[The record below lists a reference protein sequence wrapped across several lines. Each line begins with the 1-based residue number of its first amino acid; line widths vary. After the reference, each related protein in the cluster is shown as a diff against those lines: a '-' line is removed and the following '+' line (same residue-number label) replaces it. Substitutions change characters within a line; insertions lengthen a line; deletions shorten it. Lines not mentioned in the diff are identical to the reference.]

1 MLSPLASD
9 PLSLLFQNEQQPL
22 TLVQGISGRMGR
34 KHSALMRAYGTRIV
48 AGVAPASSRAADV
61 PDIDGVPVFK
71 NCAAAVSA
79 TGAVASVIIVPPFE
93 VLPAIREA
101 IEAGVRLVV
110 SVTEG
115 MPIADAVLA
124 RNLVRA
130 AGARWIGASTP
141 GIAIPGRLKLGFI
154 PDVSLR
160 RGTVGVMA
168 KSGTLSYEVNYR
180 LVDAGL
186 GQSVWIGVGGDAVKG
201 TRFADLLP
209 HFMEDPQTREIVVIG
224 EIGGTEE
231 EELADALIHLRSKK
245 PVYALIAGRSAR
257 EGVVMG
263 HAGAVV
269 HGGTGSIESKSRAL
283 QVANA
288 QVFETIDAL
297 VRAVASSHPPQ
308 RSIFVSHLVN
318 QL

>member
-1 MLSPLASD
+1 
-9 PLSLLFQNEQQPL
+9 
-22 TLVQGISGRMGR
+22 MGR
-34 KHSALMRAYGTRIV
+34 KHSALMRAYGTKIV
-48 AGVAPASSRAADV
+48 AGVAPAYSSAAGR

-79 TGAVASVIIVPPFE
+79 TGAVASVIMVPPFD
-93 VLPAIREA
+93 VLPAIRDA
-101 IEAGVRLVV
+101 IDAGVRLVV

-115 MPIADAVLA
+115 MPIADAVQA

-141 GIAIPGRLKLGFI
+141 GVAIPGRLKLGFI

-160 RGTVGVMA
+160 HGTVGVMA

-186 GQSVWIGVGGDAVKG
+186 GQSVWIGVGGDGVKG

-209 HFMEDPQTREIVVIG
+209 HFLADPQTLEIVVIG

-231 EELADALIHLRSKK
+231 EELAEAMTNLHFKK

-269 HGGTGSIESKSRAL
+269 HGGNGSIESKSRAL
-283 QVANA
+283 QAANV
-288 QVFETIDAL
+288 QVFETIAAL
-297 VRAVASSHPPQ
+297 IRAVASDHQAS
-308 RSIFVSHLVN
+308 RLAFGSHLVD
-318 QL
+318 LP